1 MNSRERWT
9 VYPLLFLALGLAV
22 RSAAIPP
29 DTFVTAR
36 IEGLDATRLV
46 CREIVVQADDGTI
59 LVHFGW
65 VGGGGAEGSRSATAM
80 EWRLWLSGPVLAAG
94 MAPLSFLTS
103 KAAMPAGS
111 PPSAGSWPR
120 TGRPRRPAHQKG
132 TACLQRRR
140 HTSS

>member
-59 LVHFGW
+59 LVHIGRV
-65 VGGGGAEGSRSATAM
+65 VGGGGGRIEVRDSDGVEAVALGTGPGGREGAREVFAVQGGDAGRLTPFRGIVAPDGPPAAARPSEGDGLPAEK
-80 EWRLWLSGPVLAAG
+80 
-94 MAPLSFLTS
+94 
-103 KAAMPAGS
+103 KAY
-111 PPSAGSWPR
+111 
-120 TGRPRRPAHQKG
+120 
-132 TACLQRRR
+132 
-140 HTSS
+140 